1 LLSTIQDKINALA
14 PVPDISEVLGKV
26 ESLLDESIAS
36 EGYVI
41 HETNRSVDLSQ
52 IDFDALQK
60 QFARGRKHTEVERLR
75 NALAA
80 KLAEMVMMNRTRM
93 DYLEHFQQMID
104 EYNSGAINVEVM
116 FERLVKF
123 TKDLSEE
130 EHRHIGEQLSVEE
143 LAVFDLLTKPEIS
156 LMKKERE
163 QVKKGAR
170 ELLQTLKRE
179 KLVLDWRAKQQSRAA
194 VRLAIE
200 ETLDLLP
207 RAFPKQLYAEKCNLV
222 YQHVFDSYFG
232 PGRDVYANVA

>member
-1 LLSTIQDKINALA
+1 
-14 PVPDISEVLGKV
+14 
-26 ESLLDESIAS
+26 
-36 EGYVI
+36 
-41 HETNRSVDLSQ
+41 
-52 IDFDALQK
+52 
-60 QFARGRKHTEVERLR
+60 
-75 NALAA
+75 
-80 KLAEMVMMNRTRM
+80 VMMNRTRM